1 MDEDC
6 EKECGTHTLL
16 IRQKKVNVEEEESGR
31 NVYESGEGPKWR
43 KCV

>member
-6 EKECGTHTLL
+6 EKECGTQTLL

-31 NVYESGEGPKWR
+31 NVYESGEGRKWR
-43 KCV
+43 KCG